1 MSDENA
7 RAISDA
13 EWSTKIARLVV
24 DTLVN
29 AKVISDSDY
38 DRAVE
43 IAEEE
48 IFVRLAIGDRP
59 QFEVSAG

>member
-1 MSDENA
+1 MSDEDA
-7 RAISDA
+7 RTKSDA

-24 DTLVN
+24 DALVS

-38 DRAVE
+38 NRAVE

-59 QFEVSAG
+59 QFEISAG